1 MRRLVALALLLPLL
15 QAAPSAAAEDSDVQV
30 GSLTLRECDLAPRAL
45 CGSIR
50 REWEPGRPEEGTVR
64 VGFVLVP
71 ARDRSRPPLGTL
83 VPHEG
88 GPGYSTTGSVGS
100 FLRMYGPLLERRQV
114 LLVDQRGTGRSEP
127 IDCPALQNLRTAY
140 HVAAG
145 RCGRSLGERADDY
158 TTALSADDTA
168 AVAEALE
175 LGPLDLYGDSYGTF
189 FQQVFAG
196 RHPELVRSIVLD
208 GAYPAY
214 GETGWYPT
222 QGPAVRRSF
231 VHVCQ
236 RSPACRAEGAPW
248 RTTIRRVLARVREQ
262 PWRGVAHDADG
273 RRDRVAVD
281 AESLVAVAYG
291 ATYAPT
297 FYREMTAALRS
308 AIRGD
313 RAPLLRLVAEALG
326 GGTDAGH
333 PRAYSEGLDAA
344 VACHDYPQ
352 VYDMTA
358 APRER
363 EREYAAALDRRAEV
377 LPPTYGPFTVHEY
390 AGSDWQM
397 LDWCLRWPAAAD
409 DNPAGPVLPPGGSY
423 PDVPVLVLS
432 GELDSITTPAEGD
445 LVAEQFR
452 DARHVVVPNSFHVT
466 ALGDT
471 DGCASALVR
480 RFVRQPADA
489 PGTCTGRVPPVDAL
503 GVFPRSVTD
512 LGRSGTVD
520 ATVADV
526 IGRWWN
532 NYSGHGVGLRGGT
545 FRYSG
550 SAVVRFRLD
559 GVRLVDDLAVSGPV
573 VWDRY
578 AGTLDTSRLR
588 SSLAQK
594 RNSR

>member
-1 MRRLVALALLLPLL
+1 MRLVIGLLVLALGLP
-15 QAAPSAAAEDSDVQV
+15 APAIADDRDVQV
-30 GSLTLRECDLAPRAL
+30 GSLTLRECDVAPRAL

-64 VGFVLVP
+64 VGFVLIP
-71 ARDRSRPPLGTL
+71 ARDTSRPAVGTL

-100 FLRMYGPLLERRQV
+100 FLRMYGDLVERRNV

-127 IDCPALQNLRTAY
+127 IDCPALQDLRTEY
-140 HVAAG
+140 YKAAG
-145 RCGRSLGERADDY
+145 TCGRSLGERADDY

-168 AVAEALE
+168 AVAEALG

-196 RHPELVRSIVLD
+196 RHPDLVRSIVLD

-222 QGPAVRRSF
+222 QGPAMRHAFQTVDPRW
-231 VHVCQ
+231 
-236 RSPACRAEGAPW
+236 RASIG
-248 RTTIRRVLARVREQ
+248 RVLARVREH
-262 PWRGVAHDADG
+262 PWRGVSHDADG
-273 RRDRVAVD
+273 RRMRVVVD
-281 AESLVAVAYG
+281 GSTLAAVAYG
-291 ATYAPT
+291 ATYGPA

-308 AIRGD
+308 GLRGD
-313 RAPLLRLVAEALG
+313 RAPLLRLVAEAIG
-326 GGTDAGH
+326 GGTDAGS

-358 APRER
+358 RPSEREEQYDAALVRRSRTAPR
-363 EREYAAALDRRAEV
+363 
-377 LPPTYGPFTVHEY
+377 TYGPFTVQEY

-397 LDWCLRWPAAAD
+397 LDWCLRWPVAAE
-409 DNPAGPVLPPGGSY
+409 DNPAGPVQPPGGSY

-432 GELDSITTPAEGD
+432 GELDSITTPAEGAMI
-445 LVAEQFR
+445 VEQFP
-452 DARHVVVPNSFHVT
+452 DATQVVVPNSFHVT

-471 DGCASALVR
+471 DGCASAMVR
-480 RFVRQPADA
+480 RFVRDPSAE
-489 PGTCTGRVPPVDAL
+489 PGTCDGRIPPVDAMPA
-503 GVFPRSVTD
+503 FPRSVDD
-512 LGRSGTVD
+512 LGRKRTVD

-526 IGRWWN
+526 MDRWWN

-545 FRYSG
+545 FRYTG
-550 SAVVRFRLD
+550 GAVVTFRLD
-559 GVRLVDDLAVSGPV
+559 EVRLVDDLAVSGRV

-578 AGTLDTSRLR
+578 AGTVRLHV
-588 SSLAQK
+588 SSK
-594 RNSR
+594 MEG